1 LIFSLAQ
8 SVVLFYAFS
17 FSLPEYFPDSPISD
31 DPSMSRISFSPSS
44 IFGEMGW
51 ALAIYIMA
59 FSLLEKVNKQKYVVA
74 TTNAKTKK
82 LTLQLINQ
90 IPNPIAL
97 VSKKGQILFF
107 N

>member
-1 LIFSLAQ
+1 
-8 SVVLFYAFS
+8 
-17 FSLPEYFPDSPISD
+17 
-31 DPSMSRISFSPSS
+31 
-44 IFGEMGW
+44 MGW

-107 N
+107 NQ